1 LGLVFVQGLPASI
14 STISNVSN
22 TKIFIMFYLYNSE
35 DPITI
40 INGNDNDNAIKTMN
54 KGKSAVNHESGNVF
68 VNFYNLL
75 L

>member
-35 DPITI
+35 DPTTI
-40 INGNDNDNAIKTMN
+40 INENDNDNAIRTMN
-54 KGKSAVNHESGNVF
+54 KGKSAINHESGNVF
-68 VNFYNLL
+68 VNFYDLL

>member
-1 LGLVFVQGLPASI
+1 LVFVQGLPASI

-35 DPITI
+35 DFTTI
-40 INGNDNDNAIKTMN
+40 INENDNNNAIRTIN
-54 KGKSAVNHESGNVF
+54 KDKSAINHKSGNVF
-68 VNFYNLL
+68 VNFYDLL